1 MCVLRFCG
9 RVVMSVSMCVSV
21 CVQVGVGVLRRYV
34 RDPISMSPVA
44 QRVFELL
51 KYVRASELETN
62 NR

>member
-1 MCVLRFCG
+1 
-9 RVVMSVSMCVSV
+9 MSVSMRVSV
-21 CVQVGVGVLRRYV
+21 CAQVGVGVLRRYV